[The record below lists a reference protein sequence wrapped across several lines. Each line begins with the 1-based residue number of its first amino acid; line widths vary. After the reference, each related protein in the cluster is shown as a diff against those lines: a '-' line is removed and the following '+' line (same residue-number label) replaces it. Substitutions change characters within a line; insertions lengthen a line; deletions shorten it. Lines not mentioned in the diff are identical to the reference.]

1 LWGKRECPPER
12 EIGVFRGV
20 SFLNLDAKGRLAIPA
35 RYRERLQSC
44 CDSHLII
51 TVDRDRCL
59 LVYPEPTWIEIER
72 RLDQLPSFDERARKL
87 QRLYIGHAQE
97 VDMDGQGRVLL
108 PPALRRFASLDK
120 RVAVVGQGKKIELWD
135 EDTWNGRC
143 EDWLTEA
150 DLSHLESS
158 PEIASLNI

>member
-1 LWGKRECPPER
+1 
-12 EIGVFRGV
+12 
-20 SFLNLDAKGRLAIPA
+20 
-35 RYRERLQSC
+35 
-44 CDSHLII
+44 
-51 TVDRDRCL
+51 VDRDRCL

-72 RLDQLPSFDERARKL
+72 RLDQLPSFDEQARKL

-135 EDTWNGRC
+135 EDTWSGHC
-143 EDWLTEA
+143 EDWLTDA
-150 DLSHLESS
+150 DLSQVESS

>member
-1 LWGKRECPPER
+1 L
-12 EIGVFRGV
+12 FRGV

-44 CDSHLII
+44 CDSRLVI

-59 LVYPEPTWIEIER
+59 LVYPEPTWVEIER
-72 RLDQLPSFDERARKL
+72 KLDQLPSFNEQTRML

-97 VDMDGQGRVLL
+97 VEMDGQGRVLL

-120 RVAVVGQGKKIELWD
+120 RVALVGQGKKLELWD
-135 EDTWNGRC
+135 EDTWNGSC
-143 EDWLTEA
+143 EDWLQKA
-150 DLSHLESS
+150 DLSQLESS